1 MYPSNATVVAKSRP
15 IVTERL
21 ITITL
26 VSVVV
31 SASVVLTAVVH
42 SDVDRIVVLIGSEVK
57 TGVVKEAVVVMDSIL
72 WV

>member
-42 SDVDRIVVLIGSEVK
+42 SDVERIVVLIGSEVK

>member
-42 SDVDRIVVLIGSEVK
+42 SDVDKIVVLIGSEVK